1 MTKEFE
7 VALLI
12 KEKLLTL
19 HFALLFLFTD
29 PLLLEHGSLNFGK
42 LALLMLDLGA
52 SVLLPIKNGLSV
64 LDELLLLLNFL
75 ALTLLLS
82 EEVQL
87 PQLSVDM
94 LLHDLVLSQ
103 ALLVDQLLL
112 ALHLALQDEEFPG
125 FLAEIVGC

>member
-1 MTKEFE
+1 MTKELE

-19 HFALLFLFTD
+19 HFALLFQFTD
-29 PLLLEHGSLNFGK
+29 PLLLKHGSLNFGQ

-82 EEVQL
+82 E
-87 PQLSVDM
+87 
-94 LLHDLVLSQ
+94 
-103 ALLVDQLLL
+103 
-112 ALHLALQDEEFPG
+112 
-125 FLAEIVGC
+125 